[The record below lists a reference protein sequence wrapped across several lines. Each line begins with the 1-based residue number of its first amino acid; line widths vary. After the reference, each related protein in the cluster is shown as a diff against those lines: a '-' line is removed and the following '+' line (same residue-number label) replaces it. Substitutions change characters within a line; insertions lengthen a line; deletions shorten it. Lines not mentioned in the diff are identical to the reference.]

1 MLLYNITIAI
11 DTAAESGWTAWM
23 REQAIPE
30 MMKSGLFI
38 EYRFYKVLTHDD
50 PASASYCLQY
60 FVNTIEQVNLY
71 LKDHAPRFLQ
81 MLKDR
86 YPDQH
91 AVFQTLLEE
100 VR

>member
-11 DTAAESGWTAWM
+11 DTPVETEWTHWM
-23 REQAIPE
+23 KQAIIPQL
-30 MMKSGLFI
+30 MATGIFR

-60 FVNTIEQVNLY
+60 FVDNIELVNRY
-71 LKDHAPRFLQ
+71 LKDHAPEFLNH
-81 MLKDR
+81 LRER
-86 YPDQH
+86 YPDRH

-100 VR
+100 VN

>member
-11 DTAAESGWTAWM
+11 DTPLETEWASWM
-23 REQAIPE
+23 KEQAIPQ
-30 MMKSGLFI
+30 MMTSGLFL

-60 FVNTIEQVNLY
+60 FASSINQVNHY
-71 LKDHAPRFLQ
+71 LKDYAPHFLS
-81 MLKDR
+81 MLRER
-86 YPDQH
+86 YPDRH